1 MCPRPPPLPPPLLSG
16 LSLRA
21 LCCCSCVLLGPDG
34 VSHLSVN
41 QETHRQ
47 TRSTGNV
54 YVAAAFP
61 SIAWRNSTIHHETMP
76 AFSHRSAASPLME
89 SDGPSR
95 CTAATNGH
103 LRSWSCHG
111 ITAPGARDS
120 TVARRYR
127 ARAPLR
133 QAASPPCGLL
143 ATITLQRFCSTPS
156 SSHRM
161 ERSQWRCWGRSCV
174 VVRPP
179 LKTRS
184 STI

>member
-1 MCPRPPPLPPPLLSG
+1 MPPHPPPLPPPLLSG

-34 VSHLSVN
+34 VSRLSVN

-61 SIAWRNSTIHHETMP
+61 SIARRHSTIHHETMP
-76 AFSHRSAASPLME
+76 CILAPIGGQPDGVRWAKPLHR
-89 SDGPSR
+89 GHH
-95 CTAATNGH
+95 GH

-143 ATITLQRFCSTPS
+143 ATITLRRFCSTPS
-156 SSHRM
+156 SPHRM